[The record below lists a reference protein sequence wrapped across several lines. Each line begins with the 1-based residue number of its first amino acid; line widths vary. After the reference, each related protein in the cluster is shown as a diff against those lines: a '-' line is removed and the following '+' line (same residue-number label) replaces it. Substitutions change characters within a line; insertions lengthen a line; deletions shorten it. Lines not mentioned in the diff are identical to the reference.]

1 MLEWFQDKSAAE
13 LIWIGVGLGGQALF
27 SMRFLLQWIMSE
39 RARRSVVP
47 ELFWYFSLG
56 GGLTLFAYAVHRED
70 PVFMIGQA
78 TGLII
83 YSRNIWLIQREK
95 REKRAAGEGAAH
107 EIPRAP

>member
-13 LIWIGVGLGGQALF
+13 LVWIGVGLGGQALF

-56 GGLTLFAYAVHRED
+56 GGLTLFAYAVHRQD

-95 REKRAAGEGAAH
+95 RERRDGAAH

>member
-47 ELFWYFSLG
+47 ELFWYFSLA

-95 REKRAAGEGAAH
+95 REKRAAGESAAH